1 MKKKSIAIP
10 SDRLVLCKIILV
22 LWIMHSIFILA
33 VIPFVMDTS
42 ELVIL
47 AWAFHPTCIEQLWN
61 FDMSS
66 FAISIRRTESNLLLQ
81 VVKAQSKISIII
93 RASYHGCLLNV
104 SQVIEFRKLVCADI
118 LLNPPFFFRF
128 LTRLLAPFFCAS
140 FNETVNGLLMYSYAN
155 VFSFHFLFVPFTL
168 RWCVNR
174 CGPVVL

>member
-1 MKKKSIAIP
+1 
-10 SDRLVLCKIILV
+10 
-22 LWIMHSIFILA
+22 MHSIFILA

-118 LLNPPFFFRF
+118 LLNPPFFSVLNQTVGSFF
-128 LTRLLAPFFCAS
+128 FVHHLTRQSTDYGCILTPTFFLS
-140 FNETVNGLLMYSYAN
+140 I
-155 VFSFHFLFVPFTL
+155 FLFVPFTL
-168 RWCVNR
+168 R
-174 CGPVVL
+174 